1 MRMKKTLLLLFLL
14 ALSITKVFA
23 QKHDPQAAYEAYLL
37 AEKLLKAQKYAEAS
51 VLFDKAMSLDA
62 TNYAILYE
70 RGRCYIKLR
79 NYEKAAYS
87 FQRVVELKEDY
98 TTAYLLLGFLHNA
111 VGRYDDAIK
120 DYNKAYRYETDF
132 QRKFT
137 LKMIILNIY
146 DKQNRLPEAEEHL
159 AEAKSLGIENEHYH
173 YFQGKTKNHHHQ
185 YREAK
190 EHLLKAIARIEKLP
204 YDSIAVE
211 MGERLFQQSA
221 EIAADQQAVASTTN
235 TLPQDAKPV
244 VAKPVSNTTVNRTL
258 ASTKPRAIAPERIA
272 KYYYELYLSLCKLN
286 QHDKAEDIYNKAD
299 FEPYKSKMKPL
310 HLSYLYNLAYAHYMI
325 YDFEKAKSFV
335 DDIIVRQGDH
345 NGGTKLGFK
354 IMEAENDKTS
364 VLNDMEAAWNDA
376 QEGKQKEDIL
386 KSLVKT
392 ALESQ
397 QYDKVIAWADIFI
410 NTYPN
415 HHEVL
420 LMKAVALAKKGDETA
435 AKTAFMNLVSQ
446 TNLDKKSVSRY
457 NLAFGVFA
465 YQLGEFKLAAK
476 AFQRCTYM
484 YYKSAAYR
492 ELKKFTPEELK

>member
-1 MRMKKTLLLLFLL
+1 MKKQLLFLFFL
-14 ALSITKVFA
+14 AFSITEVFA
-23 QKHDPQAAYEAYLL
+23 QKHDPQAAYETYLL

-146 DKQNRLPEAEEHL
+146 DKQNRLPEAEGHL

-221 EIAADQQAVASTTN
+221 EIAAEQQAVASTSN
-235 TLPQDAKPV
+235 TLPQEAKPV
-244 VAKPVSNTTVNRTL
+244 VAKPVNNAVANKTL
-258 ASTKPRAIAPERIA
+258 ANTKPRAIAPERIA

-310 HLSYLYNLAYAHYMI
+310 HLSYLYNLAYAYYMI
-325 YDFEKAKSFV
+325 YDFEKARNFV

-376 QEGKQKEDIL
+376 KEGKQKEDIL

-397 QYDKVIAWADIFI
+397 QYDKVIAWADIFM

-415 HHEVL
+415 NHEVL
-420 LMKAVALAKKGDETA
+420 LMKAVALSKKGDEVA

-457 NLAFGVFA
+457 NLAFGLFA
-465 YQLGEFKLAAK
+465 YQQGEFKLAAK

>member
-1 MRMKKTLLLLFLL
+1 MKKFLLLSIFFFGFLL
-14 ALSITKVFA
+14 SKVFA

-37 AEKLLKAQKYAEAS
+37 AEKLMKTQKYAEAS

-111 VGRYDDAIK
+111 VGRHEDAIK

-146 DKQNRLPEAEEHL
+146 DKQDRLLEAEQHL

-173 YFQGKTKNHHHQ
+173 YFQGKTKNFHHQ

-221 EIAADQQAVASTTN
+221 EVAVEQQAIASTNN
-235 TLPQDAKPV
+235 TLPQEAKPV
-244 VAKPVSNTTVNRTL
+244 VAKPVSNATANRTL

-272 KYYYELYLSLCKLN
+272 KYYYELYVALCKLN

-310 HLSYLYNLAYAHYMI
+310 HLSYLYNLSYAHYMI
-325 YDFEKAKSFV
+325 YDFEKARNFV

-345 NGGTKLGFK
+345 SGGTKLAFK

-364 VLNDMEAAWNDA
+364 VLNDMEQAWIDA
-376 QEGKQKEDIL
+376 KDGKQKEDIL
-386 KSLVKT
+386 KALIKT

-397 QYDKVIAWADIFI
+397 QYDKAITWADTFM

-415 HHEVL
+415 NHEIL
-420 LMKAVALAKKGDETA
+420 FCKAVALSKKGETA
-435 AKTAFMNLVSQ
+435 AAKIAFMNLVSQ
-446 TNLDKKSVSRY
+446 SNLDRKSVSRY
-457 NLAFGVFA
+457 NLAFGMFA
-465 YQLGEFKLAAK
+465 YEQGEFKLAAK